1 MRIGCPRSTYPTGC
15 FPSVASLRVA
25 VRRGDAPMTS
35 DCWSDGSADGV
46 EQFPGLGPDLSKTL
60 KSAVF
65 LEHDDHLKRV
75 VTELAVHVQRLSAE
89 DAMLVLGDD
98 VQPGLDPPHV
108 IALGA
113 LFVERV
119 AGIRPIGHA
128 EVVAG
133 PDRVQGAGAEA
144 F

>member
-25 VRRGDAPMTS
+25 VRRGDAPVTY

-46 EQFPGLGPDLSKTL
+46 EQFPGLGPDLSKSL

-65 LEHDDHLKRV
+65 LEHDDHLERV

-98 VQPGLDPPHV
+98 VQPGLDPPHM

-113 LFVERV
+113 LFVERM

-128 EVVAG
+128 DGVAVRG
-133 PDRVQGAGAEA
+133 RELGRGAGAE
-144 F
+144 